1 MADARA
7 GGGLE
12 RLKRTG
18 GWSMFRRRLLAASL
32 AACGALLIGACG
44 SSSSAGGGVIKVGIT
59 GPFTGAY
66 ADPGTAIRNAGELAI
81 ADINA
86 AGGINGRKLQAVSE
100 DDACDAQQGT
110 QAAEKL
116 LTEKIVAIVG
126 GYCSGASIP
135 ESDILHR
142 SGDLPF
148 ITAASSN
155 PKFTEQGYDNVFR
168 MVSRD
173 DAEGPADVSFIQQF
187 LKASKIAIMHDNTTY
202 AKGLADSAK
211 QAAQAA
217 GITVTY
223 FDAITPGQ
231 KDYTAALVKVGTGN
245 PDALFYTGY
254 YPEFGLLAKEYVSL
268 SPSYKLDGDSADV
281 DPSVIKVAGAAL
293 TNPGI
298 TITTLPTT
306 EFIHNA
312 KNDKFTSEYQS
323 KYGGAP
329 GDYSSYEYD
338 GMMALAQALKNDG
351 GKTDAKSLNAAIHAV
366 KISDGITGSIAFDN
380 KGDRPAPEFMAVHAV
395 GNTPEFQPI
404 ALRQNGTWV
413 ASS

>member
-1 MADARA
+1 
-7 GGGLE
+7 
-12 RLKRTG
+12 
-18 GWSMFRRRLLAASL
+18 
-32 AACGALLIGACG
+32 
-44 SSSSAGGGVIKVGIT
+44 
-59 GPFTGAY
+59 
-66 ADPGTAIRNAGELAI
+66 
-81 ADINA
+81 
-86 AGGINGRKLQAVSE
+86 
-100 DDACDAQQGT
+100 
-110 QAAEKL
+110 
-116 LTEKIVAIVG
+116 
-126 GYCSGASIP
+126 
-135 ESDILHR
+135 ILHR

-173 DAEGPADVSFIQQF
+173 DAEGPADVSFIKQF
-187 LKASKIAIMHDNTTY
+187 LKASRIAIMHDNTTY

-211 QAAQAA
+211 QAAQA
-217 GITVTY
+217 
-223 FDAITPGQ
+223 
-231 KDYTAALVKVGTGN
+231 
-245 PDALFYTGY
+245 
-254 YPEFGLLAKEYVSL
+254 S
-268 SPSYKLDGDSADV
+268 
-281 DPSVIKVAGAAL
+281 
-293 TNPGI
+293 GI

-380 KGDRPAPEFMAVHAV
+380 KGDRPAPEFLAVHAV
-395 GNTPEFQPI
+395 GNPPAFQPI
-404 ALRQNGTWV
+404 AIRQNGTWV

>member
-1 MADARA
+1 MADAMA
-7 GGGLE
+7 GCELE
-12 RLKRTG
+12 RLKLTG

-86 AGGINGRKLQAVSE
+86 AGGINGRMLQGVPE

-116 LTEKIVAIVG
+116 LTQGIIAIVG

-142 SGDLPF
+142 TGDLPF

-173 DAEGPADVSFIQQF
+173 DAEAPADVSFMKDW
-187 LKASKIAIMHDNTTY
+187 LKASKIAILHDNTTY

-211 QAAQAA
+211 TAAAA
-217 GITVTY
+217 SGVTVTY

-231 KDYTAALVKVGTGN
+231 KDYSSALTRVGTTH
-245 PDALFYTGY
+245 PDVLFYTGY

-268 SPSYKLDGDSADV
+268 APSFKLNGVSADV
-281 DPSVIKVAGAAL
+281 DPSVIKVAGTAL
-293 TNPGI
+293 NNPGI
-298 TITTLPTT
+298 TINTLPTT
-306 EFIHNA
+306 EFIHNTQ
-312 KNDKFTSEYQS
+312 NDTFTQKYQQ
-323 KYGGAP
+323 KYGRAP

-338 GMMALAQALKNDG
+338 GMTALAQALKDDG
-351 GKTDAKSLNAAIHAV
+351 GKTDAKSLNAALHAV
-366 KISDGITGSIAFDN
+366 SISSGTTGSIKFDS
-380 KGDRPAPEFMAVHAV
+380 KGDRPTPLFLAVHAS
-395 GNTPEFQPI
+395 GNPPTFSPI
-404 ALRQNGTWV
+404 AIRQNGAWV

>member
-1 MADARA
+1 MADAMA
-7 GGGLE
+7 GCELE
-12 RLKRTG
+12 RLKLTG

-86 AGGINGRKLQAVSE
+86 AGGINGRMLQGVPE

-116 LTEKIVAIVG
+116 LTQGIIAIVG

-135 ESDILHR
+135 ESDIVHR
-142 SGDLPF
+142 AGDHHF
-148 ITAASSN
+148 ITPASSN

-173 DAEGPADVSFIQQF
+173 DAEAPADVSFMKDW
-187 LKASKIAIMHDNTTY
+187 LKASKIAILHDNTTY

-211 QAAQAA
+211 TAAAA
-217 GITVTY
+217 SGVTVTY

-231 KDYTAALVKVGTGN
+231 KDYSSALTRVGTTH
-245 PDALFYTGY
+245 PDVLFYTGY

-268 SPSYKLDGDSADV
+268 APSFKLNGVSADV
-281 DPSVIKVAGAAL
+281 DPSVIKVAGTAL
-293 TNPGI
+293 NNPGI
-298 TITTLPTT
+298 TINTLPTT
-306 EFIHNA
+306 EFIHNTQ
-312 KNDKFTSEYQS
+312 NDTFTQKYQQ
-323 KYGGAP
+323 KYGRAP

-338 GMMALAQALKNDG
+338 GMTALAQALKDDG
-351 GKTDAKSLNAAIHAV
+351 GKTDAKSLNAALHAV
-366 KISDGITGSIAFDN
+366 SISSGTTGSIKFDS
-380 KGDRPAPEFMAVHAV
+380 KGDRPTPLFLAVHAS
-395 GNTPEFQPI
+395 GNPPTFSPI
-404 ALRQNGTWV
+404 AIRQNGAWV

>member
-1 MADARA
+1 MVRP
-7 GGGLE
+7 
-12 RLKRTG
+12 RF
-18 GWSMFRRRLLAASL
+18 MAASM
-32 AACGALLIGACG
+32 AACGALLIAACG
-44 SSSSAGGGVIKVGIT
+44 GGNTAGPSSPIVVGIT
-59 GPFTGAY
+59 GPFTGPY
-66 ADPGTAIRNAGELAI
+66 ADPGTAIRNAGQLAI

-86 AGGINGRKLQAVSE
+86 AGGINGRKLQAVPE

-116 LTEKIVAIVG
+116 LTEHIVAIVG

-142 SGDLPF
+142 NGDLPF

-155 PKFTEQGYDNVFR
+155 PKFTDQGYDNVFR

-173 DAEGPADVSFIQQF
+173 DAEAPADVSFMQQF
-187 LKASKIAIMHDNTTY
+187 LKATKIAIMHDNTTY
-202 AKGLADSAK
+202 AKGVADSAK

-217 GITVTY
+217 GIMVTY

-231 KDYTAALVKVGTGN
+231 KDYTAALVKVGSTH
-245 PDALFYTGY
+245 PDVLFYTGY

-268 SPSYKLDGDSADV
+268 APSYKLNGDSADV

-298 TITTLPTT
+298 TINTLPTT

-312 KNDKFTSEYQS
+312 KNDKFTSAYKAQ
-323 KYGGAP
+323 YGSAP

-351 GKTDAKSLNAAIHAV
+351 GKTDAKTLNPAIHAV
-366 KISDGITGSIAFDN
+366 KIADGITGSIAFDS
-380 KGDRPAPEFMAVHAV
+380 KGDRPAPEFLAVHAV
-395 GNTPEFQPI
+395 GNPPQFQPI
-404 ALRQNGTWV
+404 AIRQGGTWV
-413 ASS
+413 PSS

>member
-1 MADARA
+1 MI
-7 GGGLE
+7 
-12 RLKRTG
+12 K
-18 GWSMFRRRLLAASL
+18 RRLLVTSL
-32 AACGALLIGACG
+32 AALAVLVIGACG
-44 SSSSAGGGVIKVGIT
+44 SSSTAGGGGVIKVGIT
-59 GPFTGAY
+59 GPFTGPY
-66 ADPGTAIRNAGELAI
+66 ADPGSAIRNAGELAI
-81 ADINA
+81 EDINA
-86 AGGINGRKLQAVSE
+86 AGGINGRMLQAVAE

-116 LTEKIVAIVG
+116 LTEGIIAIVG

-173 DAEGPADVSFIQQF
+173 DAEAPADVSFMKDW
-187 LKASKIAIMHDNTTY
+187 LKAKSIAIMHDNTTY
-202 AKGLADSAK
+202 AKGVADSAK
-211 QAAQAA
+211 SSAAAA
-217 GITVTY
+217 GLTVTY

-245 PDALFYTGY
+245 PDVLFYTGY
-254 YPEFGLLAKEYVSL
+254 YPEFGLLAKEYVQL
-268 SPSYKLDGDSADV
+268 SPKYKLNGDSADV
-281 DPSVIKVAGAAL
+281 DPSVIKVAGTAL
-293 TNPGI
+293 DNPNI
-298 TITTLPTT
+298 TINTLPTT

-312 KNDKFTSEYQS
+312 QNDAFSAKYKQ
-323 KYGGAP
+323 KYGAPP

-338 GMMALAQALKNDG
+338 GMMALAQALKDDG
-351 GKTDAKSLNAAIHAV
+351 GSTKASDLNKALHNVSLAQ
-366 KISDGITGSIAFDN
+366 GTTGSVKFDS
-380 KGDRPAPEFMAVHAV
+380 KGDRPTPLFLAVHAT
-395 GNTPEFQPI
+395 GDPPTFAPI
-404 ALRQNGTWV
+404 AIRQNGSWV

>member
-1 MADARA
+1 MI
-7 GGGLE
+7 
-12 RLKRTG
+12 K
-18 GWSMFRRRLLAASL
+18 RRLLATSL
-32 AACGALLIGACG
+32 ATLAVLVIGACG
-44 SSSSAGGGVIKVGIT
+44 SSSTGGAGGVIKVGIT

-66 ADPGTAIRNAGELAI
+66 ADPGSAIRNAGELAI
-81 ADINA
+81 EDINS
-86 AGGINGRKLQAVSE
+86 AGGINGRMLQAVAQ

-116 LTEKIVAIVG
+116 LTLGIVAIVG

-173 DAEGPADVSFIQQF
+173 DAEAPADVSFMKDW
-187 LKASKIAIMHDNTTY
+187 LKAKSIAIMHDNTTY
-202 AKGLADSAK
+202 AKGVADSAK
-211 QAAQAA
+211 TAAAAA
-217 GITVTY
+217 GLTVTY

-231 KDYTAALVKVGTGN
+231 KDYTAALVKVGTTN
-245 PDALFYTGY
+245 PDVLFYTGY
-254 YPEFGLLAKEYVSL
+254 YPEFGLLAKEYVQL
-268 SPSYKLDGDSADV
+268 SPKYKLNGDSADV
-281 DPSVIKVAGAAL
+281 DPSVIKVAGSAL
-293 TNPGI
+293 TNPNI
-298 TITTLPTT
+298 TINTLPTT

-312 KNDKFTSEYQS
+312 SNDAFTAKYKQ
-323 KYGGAP
+323 KYGAPP

-338 GMMALAQALKNDG
+338 GMMALAQALKDNG

-366 KISDGITGSIAFDN
+366 SLAQGTTGAVKFDS
-380 KGDRPAPEFMAVHAV
+380 KGDRPTPLFLAVHAT
-395 GNTPEFQPI
+395 GDPPTFSPI
-404 ALRQNGTWV
+404 AIRQNGQWV
-413 ASS
+413 ASK

>member
-1 MADARA
+1 M
-7 GGGLE
+7 
-12 RLKRTG
+12 
-18 GWSMFRRRLLAASL
+18 AASM
-32 AACGALLIGACG
+32 AACGALLIAACG
-44 SSSSAGGGVIKVGIT
+44 GGNTAGPSSPIVVGIT
-59 GPFTGAY
+59 GPFTGPY
-66 ADPGTAIRNAGELAI
+66 ADPGTAIRNAGQLAI

-86 AGGINGRKLQAVSE
+86 AGGINGRKLQAVPE

-116 LTEKIVAIVG
+116 LTEHIVAIVG

-142 SGDLPF
+142 NGDLPF

-155 PKFTEQGYDNVFR
+155 PKFTDQGYDNVFR

-173 DAEGPADVSFIQQF
+173 DAEAPADVSFMQQF
-187 LKASKIAIMHDNTTY
+187 LKATKIAIMHDNTTY
-202 AKGLADSAK
+202 AKGVADSAK

-217 GITVTY
+217 GIMVTY

-231 KDYTAALVKVGTGN
+231 KDYTAALVKVGSTH
-245 PDALFYTGY
+245 PDVLFYTGY

-268 SPSYKLDGDSADV
+268 APSYKLNGDSADV

-298 TITTLPTT
+298 TINTLPTT

-312 KNDKFTSEYQS
+312 KNDKFTSAYKAQ
-323 KYGGAP
+323 YGSAP

-351 GKTDAKSLNAAIHAV
+351 GKTDAKTLNPAIHAV
-366 KISDGITGSIAFDN
+366 KIADGITGSIAFDS
-380 KGDRPAPEFMAVHAV
+380 KGDRPAPEFLAVHAV
-395 GNTPEFQPI
+395 GNPPQFQPI
-404 ALRQNGTWV
+404 AIRQGGTWV
-413 ASS
+413 PSS

>member
-1 MADARA
+1 M
-7 GGGLE
+7 
-12 RLKRTG
+12 
-18 GWSMFRRRLLAASL
+18 
-32 AACGALLIGACG
+32 AACGALLIAACG
-44 SSSSAGGGVIKVGIT
+44 TSSNNGSSGPILVGIT

-86 AGGINGRKLQAVSE
+86 AGGINGRKLQALSE

-116 LTEKIVAIVG
+116 LTQHIIAIVG

-155 PKFTEQGYDNVFR
+155 PKFTDQGYDNVFR

-173 DAEGPADVSFIQQF
+173 DAEAPADVSFMHDW
-187 LKASKIAIMHDNTTY
+187 LKATKIAILHDNTTY
-202 AKGLADSAK
+202 AKGVADSAK
-211 QAAQAA
+211 SSAATA
-217 GITVTY
+217 GMTVTY
-223 FDAITPGQ
+223 FDAITPGE
-231 KDYTAALVKVGTGN
+231 KDYTAALVRIGTTH
-245 PDALFYTGY
+245 PDVLFYTGY

-268 SPSYKLDGDSADV
+268 APSYKLNGDSADA
-281 DPSVIKVAGAAL
+281 DPSVLKVAGSAI

-298 TITTLPTT
+298 TINTLPTT

-312 KNDKFTSEYQS
+312 KNDTFTAAYKA

-338 GMMALAQALKNDG
+338 GMMALAQALKDDG
-351 GKTDAKSLNAAIHAV
+351 GKTDSKSLNAALHAV
-366 KISDGITGSIAFDN
+366 NIADGITGTIHFDN
-380 KGDRPAPEFMAVHAV
+380 KGDRPAPEFLAVAAT
-395 GNTPEFQPI
+395 GNPPAFAPI
-404 ALRQNGTWV
+404 AIRQNGTWV

>member
-1 MADARA
+1 MVRP
-7 GGGLE
+7 
-12 RLKRTG
+12 RF
-18 GWSMFRRRLLAASL
+18 MAASM
-32 AACGALLIGACG
+32 AACGALLIAACG
-44 SSSSAGGGVIKVGIT
+44 GGNTAGPSSPIVVGIT
-59 GPFTGAY
+59 GPFTGPY
-66 ADPGTAIRNAGELAI
+66 ADPGTAIRNAGQLAV

-86 AGGINGRKLQAVSE
+86 AGGINGRKLQAVAE

-116 LTEKIVAIVG
+116 LTEHIVAIVG

-142 SGDLPF
+142 NGDLPF

-155 PKFTEQGYDNVFR
+155 PKFTDQGYDNVFR

-173 DAEGPADVSFIQQF
+173 DAEAPADVSFMQQF
-187 LKASKIAIMHDNTTY
+187 LKATKIAIMHDNTTY
-202 AKGLADSAK
+202 AKGVADSAK

-231 KDYTAALVKVGTGN
+231 KDYTAALVKVGSTH
-245 PDALFYTGY
+245 PDVLFYTGY

-268 SPSYKLDGDSADV
+268 APPYKLNGDSATV
-281 DPSVIKVAGAAL
+281 DPSVIKVAGTAL
-293 TNPGI
+293 NYPGI
-298 TITTLPTT
+298 TFTTLPTT

-312 KNDKFTSEYQS
+312 QNDALSTEYQ
-323 KYGGAP
+323 KRYGTVP

-338 GMMALAQALKNDG
+338 GMMALAQALKNNG
-351 GKTDAKSLNAAIHAV
+351 GKTDAKSLNAALHAV
-366 KISDGITGSIAFDN
+366 KVASGITGPIAFDL
-380 KGDRPAPEFMAVHAV
+380 KGDRPAPLFLAVHATGSPPQFV
-395 GNTPEFQPI
+395 PI
-404 ALRQNGTWV
+404 AIRVGGTWK

>member
-1 MADARA
+1 M
-7 GGGLE
+7 
-12 RLKRTG
+12 
-18 GWSMFRRRLLAASL
+18 
-32 AACGALLIGACG
+32 AACGALLIAACG
-44 SSSSAGGGVIKVGIT
+44 NSSSGGSSGPILVGIT

-155 PKFTEQGYDNVFR
+155 PKFTDQGYDNVFR

-173 DAEGPADVSFIQQF
+173 DAEAPADVSFMHDW
-187 LKASKIAIMHDNTTY
+187 LKGTKLAILHDNTTY
-202 AKGLADSAK
+202 AKGVADSAK
-211 QAAQAA
+211 AAATAA
-217 GITVTY
+217 GMTVTF
-223 FDAITPGQ
+223 FDAITPGE
-231 KDYTAALVKVGTGN
+231 KDYTAALVRIGTTH
-245 PDALFYTGY
+245 PDVLFYTGY

-268 SPSYKLDGDSADV
+268 APSYKLNGDSADA
-281 DPSVIKVAGAAL
+281 DPSVLKVAGAAI

-298 TITTLPTT
+298 TINTLPTT

-312 KNDKFTSEYQS
+312 KNDTFTAAYQA
-323 KYGGAP
+323 KYRAVP
-329 GDYSSYEYD
+329 CHYS
-338 GMMALAQALKNDG
+338 
-351 GKTDAKSLNAAIHAV
+351 
-366 KISDGITGSIAFDN
+366 
-380 KGDRPAPEFMAVHAV
+380 
-395 GNTPEFQPI
+395 
-404 ALRQNGTWV
+404 
-413 ASS
+413 